1 MSWARCGRSCRNSR
15 SELSYRSRIDQT
27 LSGTENF
34 TYDTAGIAATI
45 NALTGAFANS
55 RGSTD
60 LPTPAVVTGGARWAI
75 DDRWTALGGIEYT
88 NWSSLKQLLI
98 VPDNPLNPSALTVL
112 NWKNTWFGS
121 LGGEYRYD
129 NRLTLRLGGAYDEA
143 AAPSETVEPR
153 IPDANRYWLSG
164 GVGYRWFP
172 GTDLN
177 FAVSHLFTPHST
189 VNQTVFE
196 PGNAARGSLAGV
208 SNSDATLI
216 SLQIVMREPFT
227 LFRASLWRLYF
238 RPKRPLSILY
248 GRPPNLTPCNT
259 WANKR
264 MHIPGPYSDDTWQW
278 LPDARKAAR
287 RPILPAGTCPMGIGL
302 SCLPARSAAI
312 VGLSLKSAG
321 IT

>member
-45 NALTGAFANS
+45 NALTGAF
-55 RGSTD
+55 
-60 LPTPAVVTGGARWAI
+60 LPFQGQHGLAHAGWVTGGARWAI

-129 NRLTLRLGGAYDEA
+129 DRLTLRLGGAYDEA

-172 GTDLN
+172 GTD
-177 FAVSHLFTPHST
+177 
-189 VNQTVFE
+189 
-196 PGNAARGSLAGV
+196 R
-208 SNSDATLI
+208 
-216 SLQIVMREPFT
+216 
-227 LFRASLWRLYF
+227 
-238 RPKRPLSILY
+238 
-248 GRPPNLTPCNT
+248 
-259 WANKR
+259 
-264 MHIPGPYSDDTWQW
+264 
-278 LPDARKAAR
+278 
-287 RPILPAGTCPMGIGL
+287 
-302 SCLPARSAAI
+302 
-312 VGLSLKSAG
+312 
-321 IT
+321 